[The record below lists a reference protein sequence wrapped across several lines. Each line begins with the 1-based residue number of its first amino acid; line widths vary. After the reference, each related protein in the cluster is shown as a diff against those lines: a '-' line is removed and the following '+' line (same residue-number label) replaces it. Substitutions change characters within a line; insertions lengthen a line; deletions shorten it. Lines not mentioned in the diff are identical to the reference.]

1 MKHLLIYGPK
11 QQSRQKVLLDEL
23 SKHFDQDGRRL
34 NAMIFA
40 PTRRKVAEL
49 KSQILVHFERKCWM
63 PEVMTFSQFME
74 SHYGEVLGDR
84 QLLSP
89 YARLLVINHLL
100 RGGQFGYLRKAQ
112 LSYGLSQKIADVLG
126 HLQSSL
132 LVDEA
137 RNELIQQLAAE
148 SPEKAQTVE
157 LFDRAYHSFLEEHRL
172 ADENVLN
179 FELLLKWQKDGLI
192 SSSFLY
198 DGTFSFRK
206 RKSLDGYSVDIA
218 PPLLKGARGIA
229 KALVLDEFAF
239 FTELEKAVFHALV
252 PSFEKIILTLA
263 APSED
268 PDSVG
273 TGWRNYKTHR
283 GYESIQPIVDWLGA
297 YNWEEKKAPNET
309 EHLPEVVA
317 ERLFLNQSFTRI
329 SAVDIVQN
337 PPNPPFPKGGRG
349 DFRLIAAPNRRE
361 EVRTIARLIRQSLPA
376 PNEDKKIVADL
387 RKFVVVC
394 PDLTIYKSL
403 IEEVFSEYRL
413 PVKISRGY
421 PLQQIPFIA
430 LLKKILTCVL
440 TERWT
445 RADFFD
451 IFSSGWI
458 NFASPSLS
466 PRSLPYPPRRH
477 PPVYGGTEGGG
488 GKGWGDEITGLTN
501 EEAPTDFSPEAFDI
515 HRIDQLARAAG
526 VQENFSIN
534 HWFGKIKSYLERDAQ
549 IPPASEVGSRK
560 SEVGIENTGEDNEQM
575 TRAKELAQVA
585 FDLLT
590 MQKFIQRAQILTKTQ
605 SAFEFKDTLEQF
617 MGLMFFSRFNRC
629 ANGEVDSPLAPLPF
643 PRSGIPRIGTCP
655 FALLPNSEFRIPNS
669 EFLVEAAYLEL
680 IQIVNEMVKTFSAFS
695 RGGASPA
702 KRDPATRDVPAHSA
716 QDYIEYITMAISS
729 TELSEEY
736 MQQEN
741 QNAVQVISP
750 LETGGLSFENLFI
763 AGLVEGE
770 YPSRP
775 IANFLISPDEEKPL
789 PIATL
794 DPLPRERFLFQ
805 QMIGNSPKVVLTYP
819 KMADGKELIP
829 SPFVEDVRTL
839 FEFPQGDKAYEISP
853 IDDSEKTTL
862 FSEQEVL
869 KKMGELNNIAG
880 SEHLKVPYANLQTQ
894 LKMEQAREQLDEFSI
909 YDGHL
914 HDQYAAAIRKE
925 YESPDFCYS
934 VSQLD
939 DYAQCPM
946 KFFFKYILALEDL
959 EEAEAEIAPDTR
971 GRLVHK
977 ILERFGDIQRREN
990 IDVEEAHAVM
1000 PIIAQDETRHYEWQ
1014 FDDLYWEEEKRMLV
1028 SRLKK
1033 PDEPKG
1039 ILKAFLEVEFEP
1051 EKELLNGNFRPTHF
1065 EYHFGIVPRVRGTTG
1080 GQGEAS
1086 QSLALQIPR
1095 PDFVG
1100 TGETDKPPIRI
1111 RGIIDRVDIDEEYH
1125 RFAVYDYKTGGY
1137 ANVKKIE
1144 RGISFQL
1151 PIYLRAVAQQEK
1163 RHTPA
1168 AGAYYVL
1175 KKVKEVGKKGY
1186 LGIWDAL
1193 KDEYKYKKDG
1203 SVKQPPSG
1211 FYSAED
1217 YQRLEAFV
1225 IENIK
1230 SIDECIRSGKFNPSI
1245 WEEKDALCQWC
1256 KYKFICRYNASRQ
1269 LNMKDRDGH
1278 YHPKGFIA

>member
-1 MKHLLIYGPK
+1 MKHLLIYGSK
-11 QQSRQKVLLDEL
+11 QQNRQEILLEEL
-23 SKHFDQDGRRL
+23 SAYFDKSSRRL

-49 KSQILVHFERKCWM
+49 KNRILVHFERKCWM
-63 PEVMTFSQFME
+63 PEVVTFSQFME

-112 LSYGLSQKIADVLG
+112 LSYGLSQKISDVLG
-126 HLQSSL
+126 HLQASL

-137 RNELIQQLAAE
+137 RNELIQQLTAE
-148 SPEKAQTVE
+148 SPEKAKTVE
-157 LFDRAYHSFLEEHRL
+157 LLDQTYHCFLEEHRL

-179 FELLLKWQKDGLI
+179 FELLLKWQKDGYPI
-192 SSSFLY
+192 
-198 DGTFSFRK
+198 
-206 RKSLDGYSVDIA
+206 DIA
-218 PPLLKGARGIA
+218 PPLLKPPSCPPSGGKPGAGGIA
-229 KALVLDEFAF
+229 KVLVLDEFAF
-239 FTELEKAVFHALV
+239 FSELEKAVFHALV
-252 PSFEKIILTLA
+252 PSFQKIILTLA
-263 APSED
+263 APSEH

-283 GYESIQPIVDWLGA
+283 CYESIQSIVDWLDV
-297 YNWEEKKAPNET
+297 YNWEERKTPNES

-317 ERLFLNQSFTRI
+317 ERLFLNQPFTRI
-329 SAVDIVQN
+329 SADVG
-337 PPNPPFPKGGRG
+337 KK

-376 PNEDKKIVADL
+376 PVCRDDMFGGTTPEQQLRGDDAQWFNPRANSAGKPKIVADL

-403 IEEVFSEYRL
+403 VEEVFSEYRL

-440 TERWT
+440 TDRWT
-445 RADFFD
+445 RSDLFD

-458 NFASPSLS
+458 NFAPEISA
-466 PRSLPYPPRRH
+466 
-477 PPVYGGTEGGG
+477 
-488 GKGWGDEITGLTN
+488 DEIAGLTN
-501 EEAPTDFSPEAFDI
+501 EDVPTDFSAEAFDI
-515 HRIDQLARAAG
+515 HRIDRLARAAG

-534 HWFGKIKSYLERDAQ
+534 HWFGKIKLYLERDAQ
-549 IPPASEVGSRK
+549 IPPASEFRIRN
-560 SEVGIENTGEDNEQM
+560 SEFGIENTEENDEQM
-575 TRAKELAQVA
+575 AQAKERAQVA

-590 MQKFIQRAQILTKTQ
+590 MQWFIQCAQVLNNAQ
-605 SAFEFKDTLEQF
+605 SAFEFKDALGQF
-617 MGLMFFSRFNRC
+617 IELVFFSRFSRC
-629 ANGEVDSPLAPLPF
+629 TNGEMDSPFAP
-643 PRSGIPRIGTCP
+643 
-655 FALLPNSEFRIPNS
+655 LPNSEIRNPNS
-669 EFLVEAAYLEL
+669 EFLVEAAYLQL
-680 IQIVNEMVKTFSAFS
+680 ISIVNEIVKTFRALG
-695 RGGASPA
+695 RGAGYG
-702 KRDPATRDVPAHSA
+702 A

-736 MQQEN
+736 MQQFVEGEN

-770 YPSRP
+770 YPNRP
-775 IANFLISPDEEKPL
+775 IANFLISPDESQPL

-794 DPLPRERFLFQ
+794 DPLPQERFFFQ
-805 QMIGNSPKVVLTYP
+805 QMIGNSRKVVLTYP

-839 FEFPQGDKAYEISP
+839 FEFPQGDKAYEIAP
-853 IDDSEKTTL
+853 IDDSEKATL

-880 SEHLKVPYANLQTQ
+880 SEHLKVPYANPQTQ
-894 LKMEQAREQLDEFSI
+894 LKMEQAREQLNEFSI

-914 HDQYAAAIRKE
+914 HDKYAANIQQE

-959 EEAEAEIAPDTR
+959 EEAESEIASDAK

-990 IDVEEAHAVM
+990 IDIEEAHAVM
-1000 PIIAQDETRHYEWQ
+1000 PRIVQDETRHYEWQ

-1051 EKELLNGNFRPTHF
+1051 EKELLNGNFKPTHF
-1065 EYHFGIVPRVRGTTG
+1065 EYHFGSFH
-1080 GQGEAS
+1080 GEAS
-1086 QSLALQIPR
+1086 PRSLATSATFALQIPR
-1095 PDFVG
+1095 E
-1100 TGETDKPPIRI
+1100 TGKPPIRI
-1111 RGIIDRVDIDEEYH
+1111 RGIIDRVDIDEEYQ

-1137 ANVKKIE
+1137 ATVKKIE

-1151 PIYLRAVAQQEK
+1151 PIYLRAVAQQENL
-1163 RHTPA
+1163 HTPA

-1203 SVKQPPSG
+1203 SVKQPPAG

-1230 SIDECIRSGKFNPSI
+1230 TIDECIRSGKFNPSI

-1256 KYKFICRYNASRQ
+1256 KYKFICRYNASHQ
-1269 LNMKDRDGH
+1269 LNMKNQDGH
-1278 YHPKGFIA
+1278 YHPKGFKADR

>member
-1 MKHLLIYGPK
+1 MKHLLIYGSK
-11 QQSRQKVLLDEL
+11 QQSRQEILLDEL
-23 SKHFDQDGRRL
+23 LKYFDQDGRRL

-49 KSQILVHFERKCWM
+49 KSRLLIHFERKCWI
-63 PEVMTFSQFME
+63 PKVLTFSQFLE

-89 YARLLVINHLL
+89 YARLLVIKHLL
-100 RGGQFGYLRKAQ
+100 RDGQFGYLKKAQ
-112 LSYGLSQKIADVLG
+112 LSSGMPQKISDVLG
-126 HLQSSL
+126 HLQASL
-132 LVDEA
+132 LVDEK

-157 LFDRAYHSFLEEHRL
+157 LLDQTYHRFLEEHRL

-179 FELLLKWQKDGLI
+179 FELLLKWQKDGYPVE
-192 SSSFLY
+192 SPQ
-198 DGTFSFRK
+198 
-206 RKSLDGYSVDIA
+206 
-218 PPLLKGARGIA
+218 PPLSSPRMRGERGGGEQFA

-239 FTELEKAVFHALV
+239 FTELEKAIFHALV

-263 APSED
+263 APSE
-268 PDSVG
+268 
-273 TGWRNYKTHR
+273 GWRVFKSHR
-283 GYESIQPIVDWLGA
+283 GYESIRPIVDWLGA
-297 YNWEEKKAPNET
+297 YNWEEKKAPSEA

-317 ERLFLNQSFTRI
+317 ERLFLNQSCTRI
-329 SAVDIVQN
+329 SAVDVTQ
-337 PPNPPFPKGGRG
+337 KK

-376 PNEDKKIVADL
+376 PNEDRKIVADL

-403 IEEVFSEYRL
+403 VEEVFGEYRL

-430 LLKKILTCVL
+430 LLKKILTSVL

-445 RADFFD
+445 RAVLFD

-466 PRSLPYPPRRH
+466 LRIR
-477 PPVYGGTEGGG
+477 GDA
-488 GKGWGDEITGLTN
+488 DEIAGLIG
-501 EEAPTDFSPEAFDI
+501 EDVPTDFSPEAFDI
-515 HRIDQLARAAG
+515 HCIDQLARAAG

-534 HWFGKIKSYLERDAQ
+534 HWCGKIKSYLKRDDQ
-549 IPPASEVGSRK
+549 IPLASEGGRRK
-560 SEVGIENTGEDNEQM
+560 AEGEIENSEVEDEQV
-575 TRAKELAQVA
+575 TQAKERAQVA

-590 MQKFIQRAQILTKTQ
+590 MQQFIQRARILANAK
-605 SAFEFKDTLEQF
+605 SAFEFRDALGQF
-617 MGLMFFSRFNRC
+617 MELIFFSKFNPNTDEETDV
-629 ANGEVDSPLAPLPF
+629 AAGS
-643 PRSGIPRIGTCP
+643 TCQSI
-655 FALLPNSEFRIPNS
+655 NSASRNRIPHS
-669 EFLVEAAYLEL
+669 EFLVEAAYLQL
-680 IQIVNEMVKTFSAFS
+680 IQIVNEMVKTFRALG
-695 RGGASPA
+695 RGAG
-702 KRDPATRDVPAHSA
+702 HSA

-736 MQQEN
+736 TRQFAESEN

-794 DPLPRERFLFQ
+794 DPLPQERFFFQ
-805 QMIGNSPKVVLTYP
+805 QMIGNSQKVVLTYP

-839 FEFPQGDKAYEISP
+839 FEFPPGDKAYEIAP
-853 IDDSEKTTL
+853 LNESEKATL
-862 FSEQEVL
+862 FSEQEVI

-894 LKMEQAREQLDEFSI
+894 LEMEQAREQLAEFSI

-914 HDQYAAAIRKE
+914 HDQYAVVIRQE
-925 YESPDFCYS
+925 YESPAFCYS
-934 VSQLD
+934 ISQLE

-959 EEAEAEIAPDTR
+959 EEAEAEIAPDTK

-990 IDVEEAHAVM
+990 IDIEEAHAVM
-1000 PIIAQDETRHYEWQ
+1000 PIIAQDETRYYEWQ
-1014 FDDLYWEEEKRMLV
+1014 FEDLYWEEEKRMLV

-1033 PDEPKG
+1033 PDESKG

-1080 GQGEAS
+1080 GQGETS
-1086 QSLALQIPR
+1086 PRSLATSATFALQIPR
-1095 PDFVG
+1095 A
-1100 TGETDKPPIRI
+1100 TGKPPIRI

-1137 ANVKKIE
+1137 ATVKKIE

-1151 PIYLRAVAQQEK
+1151 PIYLKAVAQQEK

-1168 AGAYYVL
+1168 AAAYYVL

-1186 LGIWDAL
+1186 LGLWDAL

-1211 FYSAED
+1211 FYSVED

-1230 SIDECIRSGKFNPSI
+1230 SIDEYIRSGKFNPSI

-1269 LNMKDRDGH
+1269 LNMKNQDGH
-1278 YHPKGFIA
+1278 YHPRGFVV

>member
-1 MKHLLIYGPK
+1 MEHLLIYGPK
-11 QQSRQKVLLDEL
+11 QQNRQKLLLEEL
-23 SKHFDQDGRRL
+23 SAYFDRDGKRL

-40 PTRRKVAEL
+40 PTRRKIAEL
-49 KSQILVHFERKCWM
+49 KSQIFIHFERKCWM
-63 PEVMTFSQFME
+63 PEVVTFSHFME

-84 QLLSP
+84 QILSP

-100 RGGQFGYLRKAQ
+100 REGQFGYLEKAQ
-112 LSYGLSQKIADVLG
+112 LSYGLSQKISDVLG
-126 HLQSSL
+126 HLQTSL

-148 SPEKAQTVE
+148 STEKAKTVE
-157 LFDRAYHSFLEEHRL
+157 LLDRTYHRFLEEHRL
-172 ADENVLN
+172 ADENILN
-179 FELLLKWQKDGLI
+179 FELLLKWQKN
-192 SSSFLY
+192 
-198 DGTFSFRK
+198 
-206 RKSLDGYSVDIA
+206 GYHVDS
-218 PPLLKGARGIA
+218 A

-252 PSFEKIILTLA
+252 PSFQKIILTLA
-263 APSED
+263 APVALFLRGWESRGFRRKGRHPTCPPKRISED
-268 PDSVG
+268 
-273 TGWRNYKTHR
+273 WRSFESHR
-283 GYESIQPIVDWLGA
+283 GYESIQSIVDWLGV
-297 YNWEEKKAPNET
+297 YNWEERKMPCEP
-309 EHLPEVVA
+309 EHLPEIVA
-317 ERLFLNQSFTRI
+317 ERLFLNQPFARI
-329 SAVDIVQN
+329 SAVDE
-337 PPNPPFPKGGRG
+337 KK

-361 EVRTIARLIRQSLPA
+361 EVRAIVRLIRQSLPA
-376 PNEDKKIVADL
+376 PNEGQIVADL

-403 IEEVFSEYRL
+403 IEEVFSEYQL
-413 PVKISRGY
+413 PVKISRGC

-445 RADFFD
+445 RTDLFD

-458 NFASPSLS
+458 AFAP
-466 PRSLPYPPRRH
+466 
-477 PPVYGGTEGGG
+477 
-488 GKGWGDEITGLTN
+488 EISADDIAGLTN
-501 EEAPTDFSPEAFDI
+501 EDIPTDFSAEDFDI
-515 HRIDQLARAAG
+515 HRIDRLARAAG
-526 VQENFSIN
+526 VQENFSVN
-534 HWFGKIKSYLERDAQ
+534 PWFGKIKSYLQRDDLKE
-549 IPPASEVGSRK
+549 IPPAPFNKGGEISE
-560 SEVGIENTGEDNEQM
+560 EDDAQKTQYNE
-575 TRAKELAQVA
+575 RAQVA

-590 MQKFIQRAQILTKTQ
+590 MQKFIHHAQILTNAQ
-605 SAFEFKDTLEQF
+605 SAFEFKDALGQF
-617 MGLMFFSRFNRC
+617 IELMFFSKFSPSTD
-629 ANGEVDSPLAPLPF
+629 GEMDLPLAPLPS
-643 PRSGIPRIGTCP
+643 PDVGD
-655 FALLPNSEFRIPNS
+655 E
-669 EFLVEAAYLEL
+669 LVFSPYFQTAYIQL
-680 IQIVNEMVKTFSAFS
+680 ISIVNEMVKTFRALGSTGS
-695 RGGASPA
+695 HG
-702 KRDPATRDVPAHSA
+702 A
-716 QDYIEYITMAISS
+716 QDYIEYITVVISS
-729 TELSEEY
+729 TELSEEQ
-736 MQQEN
+736 MQKLAKSANE
-741 QNAVQVISP
+741 NAVQVIAT

-775 IANFLISPDEEKPL
+775 IANFLISPDESQPL

-794 DPLPRERFLFQ
+794 DPLPQERFFFQ
-805 QMIGNSPKVVLTYP
+805 QMIGNSQRVVLIYP
-819 KMADGKELIP
+819 KMADGKELVP

-839 FEFPQGDKAYEISP
+839 FDFPEGDKTNEIVP
-853 IDDSEKTTL
+853 LNESENATL

-869 KKMGELNNIAG
+869 KKMGELNTIGG

-894 LKMEQAREQLDEFSI
+894 LKMEQVREQLDAFSI

-914 HDQYAAAIRKE
+914 HDKYAADILKE

-959 EEAEAEIAPDTR
+959 EEAESEIAPDSK
-971 GRLVHK
+971 GNLVHK
-977 ILERFGDIQRREN
+977 ILERFGDIQKNEH
-990 IDVEEAHAVM
+990 IDMKEAHAVM
-1000 PIIAQDETRHYEWQ
+1000 PIIAQDETRHYEGQ
-1014 FDDLYWEEEKRMLV
+1014 FDGLYWEEEKRMLV
-1028 SRLKK
+1028 SRLTK

-1051 EKELLNGNFRPTHF
+1051 EKEFLDGNFKPTHF
-1065 EYHFGIVPRVRGTTG
+1065 EYYFGSF
-1080 GQGEAS
+1080 QGEES
-1086 QSLALQIPR
+1086 QSFGLQIPR
-1095 PDFVG
+1095 
-1100 TGETDKPPIRI
+1100 ETDKPPIRI
-1111 RGIIDRVDIDEEYH
+1111 RGRIDRVDIDEEYQ

-1151 PIYLRAVAQQEK
+1151 PIYLRAVARQENPK
-1163 RHTPA
+1163 APA

-1186 LGIWDAL
+1186 LGVWEAL

-1203 SVKQPPSG
+1203 SIKQPPSG
-1211 FYSAED
+1211 FYFAED

-1269 LNMKDRDGH
+1269 LNMKNQDGH
-1278 YHPKGFIA
+1278 YHPKGFVI